1 MKIPICTFDAKTGTL
16 CAKCE
21 SKLKLGQL
29 KQADV
34 EGAIKL
40 TKLADRN
47 QDVNKFT
54 MIGAARVDGDFVL
67 ILRGSDISV
76 LRSNTM
82 LPTKFEHEFQSKVW
96 FVEAEA
102 TDKTRPSRVWTAVA
116 SPDSFECPIPAGLVE
131 EVNDRVQESGNSL
144 GEFSLRVL
152 ALRGFERPVD
162 EHRPADHMFLGDEAP
177 VAAVQ
182 AHVAVVSHPEVALG
196 GHYDVAVFDVR
207 VHRQLPIVQ
216 DIGVFLRP
224 HGREVVAIRLV
235 DVPWK

>member
-1 MKIPICTFDAKTGTL
+1 LKIPICTFDAKTGTL

-102 TDKTRPSRVWTAVA
+102 TDKRFIENLFFPMKVLTVNLIWLPDGSKLTRVQIA
-116 SPDSFECPIPAGLVE
+116 SKSNNSELKDTIEKIKKIAKEIRNIELLVE
-131 EVNDRVQESGNSL
+131 
-144 GEFSLRVL
+144 
-152 ALRGFERPVD
+152 FE
-162 EHRPADHMFLGDEAP
+162 
-177 VAAVQ
+177 
-182 AHVAVVSHPEVALG
+182 
-196 GHYDVAVFDVR
+196 
-207 VHRQLPIVQ
+207 
-216 DIGVFLRP
+216 
-224 HGREVVAIRLV
+224 
-235 DVPWK
+235 

>member
-1 MKIPICTFDAKTGTL
+1 LKIPICTFDAKTGTL

-102 TDKTRPSRVWTAVA
+102 TDKRFIENLFFPMKVLTVNLIWLPDGSKLTRVQIA
-116 SPDSFECPIPAGLVE
+116 SKSNNSESKDTIEKIKKIAKEIRNIELLVE
-131 EVNDRVQESGNSL
+131 
-144 GEFSLRVL
+144 
-152 ALRGFERPVD
+152 FE
-162 EHRPADHMFLGDEAP
+162 
-177 VAAVQ
+177 
-182 AHVAVVSHPEVALG
+182 
-196 GHYDVAVFDVR
+196 
-207 VHRQLPIVQ
+207 
-216 DIGVFLRP
+216 
-224 HGREVVAIRLV
+224 
-235 DVPWK
+235 

>member
-1 MKIPICTFDAKTGTL
+1 LKIPICTFDAKTGIL

-21 SKLKLGQL
+21 SKLRLGQL

-54 MIGAARVDGDFVL
+54 LMGAAKVDDDFVL

-76 LRSNTM
+76 LRANTV

-102 TDKTRPSRVWTAVA
+102 TDKRFIENLFFPMRVLTVNLIWLPDGSKLTRVQ
-116 SPDSFECPIPAGLVE
+116 IAGKSNNSESKDTIEKIKKIAKEIRNIELLVE
-131 EVNDRVQESGNSL
+131 
-144 GEFSLRVL
+144 
-152 ALRGFERPVD
+152 FE
-162 EHRPADHMFLGDEAP
+162 
-177 VAAVQ
+177 
-182 AHVAVVSHPEVALG
+182 
-196 GHYDVAVFDVR
+196 
-207 VHRQLPIVQ
+207 
-216 DIGVFLRP
+216 
-224 HGREVVAIRLV
+224 
-235 DVPWK
+235 

>member
-102 TDKTRPSRVWTAVA
+102 TDKRFIENLFFPMKVLTVNLIWLPDGSKLTRVQIA
-116 SPDSFECPIPAGLVE
+116 SKSNNSESKDTIEKIKKIAKEIRNIELLVE
-131 EVNDRVQESGNSL
+131 
-144 GEFSLRVL
+144 
-152 ALRGFERPVD
+152 FE
-162 EHRPADHMFLGDEAP
+162 
-177 VAAVQ
+177 
-182 AHVAVVSHPEVALG
+182 
-196 GHYDVAVFDVR
+196 
-207 VHRQLPIVQ
+207 
-216 DIGVFLRP
+216 
-224 HGREVVAIRLV
+224 
-235 DVPWK
+235 